1 MVLIGYSFLASFSP
15 SVVRASVMIVLHLY
29 AKVRHLRYDLGSAS
43 FVVLLMILLKNP
55 MQLFHTGLQM
65 SFLAVLT
72 LSAAA
77 PFFRKFYQ
85 GIFLSSGVV
94 QLGLLPYTAYVFN
107 YVSLAAVFIN
117 VPIIFLAGF
126 LVPLGTEICPEPDLA
141 GADCGI
147 RRGPCSQC
155 CFQARYRNHGTGY
168 RRIVWIVDKLQQY
181 DLYQRVSHHLK

>member
-1 MVLIGYSFLASFSP
+1 
-15 SVVRASVMIVLHLY
+15 
-29 AKVRHLRYDLGSAS
+29 
-43 FVVLLMILLKNP
+43 

-126 LVPLGTEICPEPDLA
+126 LVPLGIGGFALSLILLEPTAVSGVDLVLNVAFKPVIEIMGQAIDGL
-141 GADCGI
+141 CGLLTSCNSMTCI
-147 RRGPCSQC
+147 KGC
-155 CFQARYRNHGTGY
+155 H
-168 RRIVWIVDKLQQY
+168 II
-181 DLYQRVSHHLK
+181 

>member
-1 MVLIGYSFLASFSP
+1 MAVLLDGDDGADRIQLPGVLFAFC
-15 SVVRASVMIVLHLY
+15 RAVTSVMIVLHLY

-126 LVPLGTEICPEPDLA
+126 LVPLGIRRICPEPDLA
-141 GADCGI
+141 GTDCGI
-147 RRGPCSQC
+147 N
-155 CFQARYRNHGTGY
+155 RNHGTGY
-168 RRIVWIVDKLQQY
+168 RRIVWIADKLQQY
-181 DLYQRVSHHLK
+181 DLYQRCHII

>member
-1 MVLIGYSFLASFSP
+1 
-15 SVVRASVMIVLHLY
+15 
-29 AKVRHLRYDLGSAS
+29 
-43 FVVLLMILLKNP
+43 MILLKNP

-126 LVPLGTEICPEPDLA
+126 LVPLGIGGFALSLILLEPTAVSIEIMGQAIDGLCGLLTSCNKSTARITGGILPVVAPVFVGRRASSDPAETEESRSCTDLFMPGSSGDIRA
-141 GADCGI
+141 GDC
-147 RRGPCSQC
+147 
-155 CFQARYRNHGTGY
+155 H
-168 RRIVWIVDKLQQY
+168 RI
-181 DLYQRVSHHLK
+181 

>member
-1 MVLIGYSFLASFSP
+1 MAVLLDGDDGMIGYSFLASFSP
-15 SVVRASVMIVLHLY
+15 SVVRASVMIVLICMRRY
-29 AKVRHLRYDLGSAS
+29 SMWYDLGSG
-43 FVVLLMILLKNP
+43 FLCECLLFMILLKNP

-94 QLGLLPYTAYVFN
+94 WRLGLLPYAACVFN

-117 VPIIFLAGF
+117 VPDHFPGGVSGGSAWDRR
-126 LVPLGTEICPEPDLA
+126 ICPEPDLA
-141 GADCGI
+141 GTDCGI
-147 RRGPCSQC
+147 N
-155 CFQARYRNHGTGY
+155 RNHGTGY
-168 RRIVWIVDKLQQY
+168 RRIVWIADKLQQY
-181 DLYQRVSHHLK
+181 DLYQRCHII